1 MNFYISKVE
10 VRNNEEISSIVEFRS
25 GLNII
30 TGPSNTGKSLIYKC
44 IDFCLGAQKNLLH
57 EYMDMRYTHITLYIV
72 ADDKELSISRYIDS
86 DDINV
91 ASNIP
96 DIDSGIYNV
105 NSKNY
110 NNSLNSIILKLLGIN
125 ERHKI
130 IKKKNFAKQELT
142 WRSFYHMF
150 FIDEDRIH
158 EDISPLFKKI
168 ISTNTASLSILIFL
182 LYNKDFVDMK
192 AYDRKEIKAA
202 KKNAIENY
210 INQEI
215 ENFSNRTAQ
224 LQTELIE
231 LSENDIKKRIAVIID
246 EIENTQSIMNISIE
260 ESKNIVKEI
269 YSKNEILVQNSILL
283 SRYKLLENQYN
294 SDLARL
300 NFIVDGQINYK
311 KSQETDCPFCNN
323 KISIKEKPDYIDAS
337 LHNYKKIMMQI
348 NDLKEVIHNLT
359 EEITQIDNKI
369 NALKNQKKCLDQKID
384 TQLKPKIEELKNELQ
399 IYKNY
404 IEKNNEIRILRN
416 ICINK
421 NKYIADQKKVK
432 DNDTE
437 YKPKEYLEDSFMI
450 EFSDTIKNIL
460 EEGHYENVNTVSID
474 EKTMDIV
481 VNGKKK
487 SNNGKGYKAYF
498 NSITTIALIKHLFE
512 KGFYKPPILILD
524 SPLLSLKLASE
535 EKETQSIKQSIKNG
549 LLEILMN
556 LPTQLQTIVIENE
569 IPEIDY
575 KSTNIIRFT
584 KNKKIGRYGFLRG
597 VYDEVD

>member
-1 MNFYISKVE
+1 MNFYIKKLEVNSK
-10 VRNNEEISSIVEFRS
+10 EEIVSIVEFRS

-30 TGPSNTGKSLIYKC
+30 TGTSNTGKSLIYKC
-44 IDFCLGAQKNLLH
+44 IDFCLGAKKNPLH
-57 EYMDMRYTHITLYIV
+57 EYMDMEYTHISLYIV
-72 ADDKELSISRYIDS
+72 ADDKELSISRHIDS
-86 DDINV
+86 TDIQV
-91 ASNIP
+91 TSNIP
-96 DIDSGIYNV
+96 NIDSGVYNV
-105 NSKNY
+105 NNKNY
-110 NNSLNSIILKLLGIN
+110 NKSLNSIMLKLLGIN
-125 ERHKI
+125 ERHEI
-130 IKKKNFAKQELT
+130 IKNKNFAKQELT

-158 EDISPLFKKI
+158 EAISPLFNGI
-168 ISTNTASLSILIFL
+168 LSANTASLSILIFL
-182 LYNKDFVDMK
+182 LYHEDFQDIE
-192 AYDRKEIKAA
+192 AYDRKEIKTA

-215 ENFSNRTAQ
+215 EDFSKRTAQ
-224 LQTELIE
+224 LQAELIE
-231 LSENDIKKRIAVIID
+231 FSENDIKKRIAVIID
-246 EIENTQSIMNISIE
+246 EIENTQNIMNISIE

-269 YSKNEILVQNSILL
+269 YSKNEILTQDTMLL

-300 NFIVDGQINYK
+300 NFIVDGQINYEK
-311 KSQETDCPFCNN
+311 NKETDCPFCNN
-323 KISIKEKPDYIDAS
+323 KIFIKEKPDYIDAS

-348 NDLKEVIHNLT
+348 NDLKEAIHSLA
-359 EEITQIDNKI
+359 EEIKQIDNEI
-369 NALKNQKKCLDQKID
+369 NTLKNQKKCLDRKID
-384 TQLKPKIEELKNELQ
+384 IQLKPKIEELKNELQ
-399 IYKNY
+399 IYENY
-404 IEKNNEIRILRN
+404 IEKNNEIQLLKN

-421 NKYIADQKKVK
+421 NKYIADQKKIK

-437 YKPKEYLEDSFMI
+437 YKPKEYLEDSFII
-450 EFSDTIKNIL
+450 EFSNIIKRVL
-460 EEGHYENVNTVSID
+460 EEGHYENLNTVSID

-498 NSITTIALIKHLFE
+498 NSITSIALIKHLLE

-535 EKETQSIKQSIKNG
+535 EKETQSIKQSIKDG
-549 LLEILMN
+549 LLEILIN

-584 KNKKIGRYGFLRG
+584 KNKEIGRYGFLKG
-597 VYDEVD
+597 VYD